1 MNPDIPWA
9 AGLFEGEGSIL
20 IAPPRNNRP
29 GTNTP
34 YMSMGSVDR
43 DVLERFATVAGGK
56 VYGPY
61 QGQGHK
67 TPEHWKPIY
76 QWRLHGVERVQL
88 LLREFWPYLG
98 ERRRAKAADAIAS
111 YYESERVPQR
121 RNTLAYQ

>member
-29 GTNTP
+29 G
-34 YMSMGSVDR
+34 
-43 DVLERFATVAGGK
+43 
-56 VYGPY
+56 
-61 QGQGHK
+61 
-67 TPEHWKPIY
+67 
-76 QWRLHGVERVQL
+76 
-88 LLREFWPYLG
+88 
-98 ERRRAKAADAIAS
+98 IAS